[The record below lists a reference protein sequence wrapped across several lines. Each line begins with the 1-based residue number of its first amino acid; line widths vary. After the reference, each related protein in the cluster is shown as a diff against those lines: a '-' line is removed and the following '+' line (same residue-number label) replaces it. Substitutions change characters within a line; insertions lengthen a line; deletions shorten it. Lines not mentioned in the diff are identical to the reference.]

1 MKNNP
6 TSVATPLNSA
16 MNGSLLAKQEIKTVK
31 VDEKSTPQISED
43 NLTTPFK
50 LKLKDNSKE
59 GQEKIL
65 TGSIV
70 KKFEP

>member
-6 TSVATPLNSA
+6 SSVATPLNSA

-31 VDEKSTPQISED
+31 VDEKSAPQTSED
-43 NLTTPFK
+43 SLTTPFK

-65 TGSIV
+65 ASSIV
-70 KKFEP
+70 KRFEP